1 MLLCQASV
9 KWPNIKFKK
18 YEKTQKL
25 LLIKKLSIPVPMFL
39 MKNLTSL
46 LNYLE
51 YNFHYVLFYVQIY
64 YIVTTYCLE
73 IWYEDFA

>member
-18 YEKTQKL
+18 YDKTQKL

-51 YNFHYVLFYVQIY
+51 YNFHYFLFYVQIY
-64 YIVTTYCLE
+64 YIVATYCLE

>member
-18 YEKTQKL
+18 YDKTQKL

-64 YIVTTYCLE
+64 YTVATYCLE

>member
-64 YIVTTYCLE
+64 YIVATYCLE